1 MIHIQYHV
9 CLSCVVI
16 ASMRAGVPYIFCC
29 RFLIHVVIQDKG
41 IGRWFE
47 LDCLQMCSLSEHSFI
62 RKPRSFD

>member
-1 MIHIQYHV
+1 MLHIQYHV

-16 ASMRAGVPYIFCC
+16 ASMRAGVPY
-29 RFLIHVVIQDKG
+29 FLLSFSNTCIVIQDKG